1 MNCPNPSWTRASVA
15 VGMALGHG
23 GLHRVNDP
31 SILATTR
38 HPDRFVTV
46 LSTLVD
52 RPAAD
57 ADRMR

>member
-1 MNCPNPSWTRASVA
+1 MNCPNPSWTRASVV
-15 VGMALGHG
+15 VGMAYGRG
-23 GLHRVNDP
+23 GLHQVNEL
-31 SILATTR
+31 SILGTTR
-38 HPDRFVTV
+38 RPDRFVTV